1 MAVDK
6 NNRSFGNGI
15 VALEMEMASGTWYT
29 LWAPNW
35 IVRGEKW
42 QAFLGDDDYIYAFE
56 SPAHLLAHLQS
67 GGRNELSSHPKW
79 QSFVRDLAT
88 NVQPSDK
95 TKVSFVETP
104 RYLAERAG
112 YKNTLQVTRS
122 FDLLSSFGSV
132 LGISSIVSWFNN
144 FSILHNTRRGPD
156 HYASTNGAEEWTAV
170 GRNVLQKW
178 KELTAEVEPFLT
190 QPDVAAD
197 LVDEAQKT
205 IDQVNKEKADKKAAA
220 AKAEEEKLSK
230 SGGEDTDPY
239 DSTIWAESGIDPIRI
254 SLNGQYVYTL
264 RTYLGDSPVF
274 LGRLGQIY
282 TFPNSRSLVR
292 WLIDAPEHDLEGL
305 ATWGDVIT
313 AANSGE
319 LEVKVHDSN
328 QYAFG
333 GLRDDISKGIDEVDT
348 AQLSRAYEVLADSAD
363 WAKDDGVNKILL
375 AYPRLQDYLAYML
388 GSPSASTPS
397 APFDEEVKGW
407 KALEDGLIARFS
419 KF

>member
-1 MAVDK
+1 MAVDTT
-6 NNRSFGNGI
+6 NRSFGNGI

-42 QAFLGDDDYIYAFE
+42 QAFLGDDDHIYAFE

-67 GGRNELSSHPKW
+67 GGSNELSEHPKW
-79 QSFVRDLAT
+79 ATFARDLAT
-88 NVQPSDK
+88 NVQPSDN
-95 TKVSFVETP
+95 TTVSLVETP
-104 RYLAERAG
+104 RYLADRAG
-112 YKNTLQVTRS
+112 YKNTQHVTRS

-132 LGISSIVSWFNN
+132 LGITSIVSWFKNY
-144 FSILHNTRRGPD
+144 SILHNTRRGAD

-170 GRNVLQKW
+170 GHAVLQKW
-178 KELTAEVEPFLT
+178 KELTAEVEPFLK
-190 QPDVAAD
+190 QPELPAD
-197 LVDEAQKT
+197 AVEKAEKDIADAKQA
-205 IDQVNKEKADKKAAA
+205 KADKKAAVAAAA
-220 AKAEEEKLSK
+220 AKKETDSK
-230 SGGEDTDPY
+230 DAADPY
-239 DSTIWAESGIDPIRI
+239 DETIWAESGIDPIRI

-264 RTYLGDSPVF
+264 RTYLGDKPVF
-274 LGRLGQIY
+274 LGRLGQIN
-282 TFPNSRSLVR
+282 TFPNSRSMVR
-292 WLIDAPEHDLEGL
+292 WLIDAPEHDLESL
-305 ATWGDVIT
+305 STWGDILT

-319 LEVKVHDSN
+319 LEVTVHDSN
-328 QYAFG
+328 QYAFS

-348 AQLSRAYEVLADSAD
+348 AQLSRAYELLADSAD
-363 WAKDDGVNKILL
+363 WAKDDGVNKVLL

-388 GSPSASTPS
+388 GSPSSSTPS